1 MARPWQQPKCR
12 SDGALACRSVPKGKS
27 TEAII
32 GILREAEVLIERW
45 RRHQNTRRLH
55 SSLGYRPP
63 APVAV
68 LLSASPLAYASPR
81 QPSRWPPAAGF
92 SLNPWYRIEGQATRI
107 LGPLPSMRL
116 RVGPSRR

>member
-55 SSLGYRPP
+55 SSLGYR
-63 APVAV
+63 
-68 LLSASPLAYASPR
+68 L
-81 QPSRWPPAAGF
+81 PAAGTGGGLAV
-92 SLNPWYRIEGQATRI
+92 SLSA
-107 LGPLPSMRL
+107 RL
-116 RVGPSRR
+116 RFAPAAEPLATSGRVLA